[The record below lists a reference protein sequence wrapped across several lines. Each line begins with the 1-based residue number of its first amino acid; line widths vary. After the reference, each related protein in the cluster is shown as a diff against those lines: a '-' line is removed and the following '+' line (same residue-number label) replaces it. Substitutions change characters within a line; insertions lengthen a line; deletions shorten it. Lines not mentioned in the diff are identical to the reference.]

1 MTWLGIVRGLVITD
15 AKQIARDRFLLFISF
30 YSLFLA
36 LAVRFGVPPLAA
48 LLLERYGI
56 DFVPYYGLIA
66 SFVALT
72 LGGSMVGLVLG
83 FLLLDARESR
93 VIEALSVTP
102 VTFDRFLSY
111 RIAMPMVLAVALN
124 PLCAVLA
131 GIGLPGPIPMLA
143 LSLVGVLFAG
153 QSTLALATFADNKVQ
168 AFAIMK
174 MISSAGMIP
183 MAAYFV
189 GEPWQFLF
197 GLFPPYWLFKG
208 WWVAVEGGSSWWLY
222 AGIGVVTNL
231 ALLWWMKRRFVR
243 LVHKG

>member
-15 AKQIARDRFLLFISF
+15 AKQIARDRFLLFISG

-36 LAVRFGVPPLAA
+36 VLLRFCMPPVTAVLQ
-48 LLLERYGI
+48 ERYGI
-56 DFVPYYGLIA
+56 DIVPYYGLI
-66 SFVALT
+66 SGFVALS
-72 LGGSMVGLVLG
+72 LGASMVGLMLG
-83 FLLLDARESR
+83 YLLLDARETR

-111 RIAMPMVLAVALN
+111 RIAIPMALAVILN
-124 PLCAVLA
+124 PLCAELA
-131 GIGLPGPIPMLA
+131 GFGLPSPIPRLV
-143 LSLVGVLFAG
+143 LSLAGTLFAG

-168 AFAIMK
+168 AFAVMK
-174 MISSAGMIP
+174 ILSSAGLIP

-197 GLFPPYWLFKG
+197 GLFPPYWLFKA
-208 WWVAVEGGSSWWLY
+208 WWVAVEGGSAWWLY
-222 AGIGVVTNL
+222 AMVGMVTNL
-231 ALLWWMKRRFVR
+231 ALLWWMRRRFVR